1 MSALSV
7 SWACRHTL
15 NDTRVRCKVAKKAII
30 ATSLKVCL
38 RVTDRHFEHLLHS
51 KWLTCHYWPT
61 LNVCMFSPP
70 CSVWSSMSNQ
80 QWRLQSPVSALTWR
94 RIQVCLSHRLHLVRW
109 QRAVPVQLHGQP
121 GFIYW
126 IYFWLWKCGIFI
138 RPQQMFITQIFAPG
152 GFLVGTRHVHM
163 GVVAKN
169 VKFMGSL
176 TWNTNVVSALLVEAF

>member
-1 MSALSV
+1 MTQGFDVKLI
-7 SWACRHTL
+7 
-15 NDTRVRCKVAKKAII
+15 AKKAII

-126 IYFWLWKCGIFI
+126 IYVFIVKMWDIYSSTADVYNPNICSWGVPCRYKTCSHGGCGQIRQIYGVLDMKYKCSFGSACRGILKCKLHGEV
-138 RPQQMFITQIFAPG
+138 P
-152 GFLVGTRHVHM
+152 
-163 GVVAKN
+163 
-169 VKFMGSL
+169 
-176 TWNTNVVSALLVEAF
+176 